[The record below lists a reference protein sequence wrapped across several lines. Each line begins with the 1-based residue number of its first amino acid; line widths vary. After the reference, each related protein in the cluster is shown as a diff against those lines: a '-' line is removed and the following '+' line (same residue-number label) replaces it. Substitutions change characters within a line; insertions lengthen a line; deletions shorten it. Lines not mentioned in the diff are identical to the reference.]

1 MINMQFTSLK
11 SRISVIFLSLILVIQ
26 VLSSIAI
33 KLSIDKNARRS
44 VNQQLEVG
52 ERVFL
57 NLLQH
62 NGDSLSVGAR
72 ILAADFGFKAA
83 IASNDHETILS
94 ALVNHQSR
102 INADIAIFYSADQ
115 NSLVISENLSETEV
129 SEKIAEVIYAAK
141 NDIQKNNFTIFNNQ
155 PYQLV
160 AVPVKAPL
168 TIGWVVMGFEI
179 NNSLANTLHKLSNL
193 EVTFISQSG
202 ASPWRSTA
210 GTMSMS
216 SSDQIVKYTSIQP
229 AMSTN
234 RNLELTIGDVAFGTR
249 YVTIFKNINDS
260 LYVVLQR
267 SIDEATAPFKV
278 LLLNLL
284 ILSIVGMLIFIV
296 SILYVSRIVA
306 QPIVELADTAK
317 KLEEGDYTFKV
328 DTSRKDELGKLSS
341 AFSSMRTAIADR
353 EKSILKLAYLD
364 EMTGLPNRAS
374 FMKELN
380 SAIYQSETNREPL
393 SVLVMN
399 LDRFKQINNVLGHDF
414 GNELLHAVSIRI
426 SQVFRKDNDVVARI
440 SGDEFAVLLP
450 ATNADVAMN
459 IAQKLLQAF
468 EKPIQLDDNF
478 VDITAGI
485 GIANY
490 PAHSNQI
497 EQLLSFA
504 EIAMQVSKA
513 KKCGPVVFDP
523 SFDAGSNVNLT
534 LASELKNSIQNNELM
549 LFVQPKIDL
558 KSRVVTSVEALIRWK
573 HPTRGMV
580 FPDQFIPFAEQTGLI
595 REITLWMIAE
605 ASKVSAQWLEKG
617 ISIPIAVNI
626 SARDLI
632 DSDFPNKVSEI
643 LKSKGSNTS
652 LISLEVTESS
662 IMDDPHRAKQTLL
675 HLSEMGIKLA
685 IDDFG
690 TGYSSLSYL
699 KELPVS
705 ELKIDKSFVM
715 HIEDNLNDRIIV
727 SSTIELAHNMGLHV
741 VAEGIENI
749 EVWKFLQEMNC
760 DYGQG
765 YYMSRPIPVSDFE
778 AWQQQ
783 WS

>member
-1 MINMQFTSLK
+1 MQFTSLK

>member
-229 AMSTN
+229 ALSTN

-549 LFVQPKIDL
+549 LFAQPKIDL

-605 ASKVSAQWLEKG
+605 ASNVSAQWLEKG

-643 LKSKGSNTS
+643 LKSNGSNTS

-749 EVWKFLQEMNC
+749 KVWKFLQEMNC

-778 AWQQQ
+778 AWHQQ
-783 WS
+783 WT

>member
-229 AMSTN
+229 ALSTN

-595 REITLWMIAE
+595 RDITLWMIAE

-643 LKSKGSNTS
+643 LRSKGSNTS

-749 EVWKFLQEMNC
+749 KVWKFLQEMNC

-778 AWQQQ
+778 AWHQQ
-783 WS
+783 WT

>member
-1 MINMQFTSLK
+1 MQFTSLK

-605 ASKVSAQWLEKG
+605 ASNVSAQWLEKG

-643 LKSKGSNTS
+643 LKSMGSNTS

-749 EVWKFLQEMNC
+749 KVWKFLQEMNC

-778 AWQQQ
+778 TWHQQ
-783 WS
+783 WT

>member
-229 AMSTN
+229 ALSTN

-605 ASKVSAQWLEKG
+605 ASNVSAQWLEKG

-643 LKSKGSNTS
+643 LKSMGSNTS

-749 EVWKFLQEMNC
+749 KVWKFLQEMNC

-778 AWQQQ
+778 AWHQQ
-783 WS
+783 WT

>member
-229 AMSTN
+229 ALSTN

-595 REITLWMIAE
+595 RDITLWMIAE

-643 LKSKGSNTS
+643 LRSKGSNTS

-749 EVWKFLQEMNC
+749 KVWKFLQEMNC

-778 AWQQQ
+778 TWHQQ
-783 WS
+783 WT

>member
-179 NNSLANTLHKLSNL
+179 NNSLASTLHKLSNL

-229 AMSTN
+229 ALSAN

-380 SAIYQSETNREPL
+380 SAICQSETNREPL

-468 EKPIQLDDNF
+468 EKPIQLEDNF

-490 PAHSNQI
+490 PVHSNHI

-504 EIAMQVSKA
+504 EIAMQVSKS

-523 SFDAGSNVNLT
+523 SFDASSNVNLT
-534 LASELKNSIQNNELM
+534 LASELKSSIQNNELM

-765 YYMSRPIPVSDFE
+765 YYMSRPIPVTDFE

>member
-229 AMSTN
+229 VMSTN

-490 PAHSNQI
+490 PVHSNQI

-595 REITLWMIAE
+595 RDITLWMIAE

-643 LKSKGSNTS
+643 LKSMGSNTS

-749 EVWKFLQEMNC
+749 KVWKFLQEMNC

-778 AWQQQ
+778 AWHQQ
-783 WS
+783 WT

>member
-1 MINMQFTSLK
+1 MQFTSLK

-229 AMSTN
+229 ALSTN

-605 ASKVSAQWLEKG
+605 ASNVSAQWLEKG

-643 LKSKGSNTS
+643 LKSMGSNTS

-749 EVWKFLQEMNC
+749 KVWKFLQEMNC

-765 YYMSRPIPVSDFE
+765 YYMSKPIPVSDFE
-778 AWQQQ
+778 AWHQQ
-783 WS
+783 WT

>member
-1 MINMQFTSLK
+1 
-11 SRISVIFLSLILVIQ
+11 LVIQ
-26 VLSSIAI
+26 ILSSIAI
-33 KLSIDKNARRS
+33 KLSIDKNARLS

-62 NGDSLSVGAR
+62 NGDNLSVGAR

-102 INADIAIFYSADQ
+102 INADIAIFYSPDQ
-115 NSLVISENLSETEV
+115 NSLVISENLSESEV

-229 AMSTN
+229 ALSTN

-426 SQVFRKDNDVVARI
+426 SQVFRKGNDVVARI

-450 ATNADVAMN
+450 ATSADVAMN

-558 KSRVVTSVEALIRWK
+558 KSRVITSVEALIRWK

-605 ASKVSAQWLEKG
+605 ASKVSAKWLEKG
-617 ISIPIAVNI
+617 ILIPIAVNI

-715 HIEDNLNDRIIV
+715 NIEDNQNDRIIV

-749 EVWKFLQEMNC
+749 KVWEFLQNMNC

-765 YYMSRPIPVSDFE
+765 YYMSRPISVSDFE
-778 AWQQQ
+778 TWYQQ
-783 WS
+783 WR

>member
-1 MINMQFTSLK
+1 MQFKSLK

-62 NGDSLSVGAR
+62 NGASLSVGAR

-102 INADIAIFYSADQ
+102 INADIAIFYSANQ
-115 NSLVISENLSETEV
+115 NSLVISENLSENEV
-129 SEKIAEVIYAAK
+129 SEKIAEVIYSAK
-141 NDIQKNNFTIFNNQ
+141 NNIQKNNFTIFNNQ

-210 GTMSMS
+210 GTMSIG
-216 SSDQIVKYTSIQP
+216 SSDQIVKYTATLPTLI
-229 AMSTN
+229 TN
-234 RNLELTIGDVAFGTR
+234 RNLELTIGEVAFGTR
-249 YVTIFKNINDS
+249 YVAIFKNINDS

-267 SIDEATAPFKV
+267 SIDEATAPFQV

-306 QPIVELADTAK
+306 QPIVELANTAK

-380 SAIYQSETNREPL
+380 SAIYKSESNREPL

-450 ATNADVAMN
+450 ATNANVAVS

-485 GIANY
+485 GIASY
-490 PAHSNQI
+490 PAHSSQI

-504 EIAMQVSKA
+504 EIAMQVSKV
-513 KKCGPVVFDP
+513 KKSGPVIFDP

-534 LASELKNSIQNNELM
+534 LASELKKSIQNNELM

-573 HPTRGMV
+573 HPARGLI

-595 REITLWMIAE
+595 RDITLWMITE
-605 ASKVSAQWLEKG
+605 ASKVSAQWMQKG
-617 ISIPIAVNI
+617 ILIPIAVNI

-632 DSDFPNKVSEI
+632 DSDFPNKVAEI
-643 LKSKGSNTS
+643 LKSMGSNTS

-715 HIEDNLNDRIIV
+715 HIEDNQNDRIIV

-741 VAEGIENI
+741 VAEGIENVK
-749 EVWKFLQEMNC
+749 VWKFLQDMNC

-765 YYMSRPIPVSDFE
+765 YYMSKPIPVHDFE
-778 AWQQQ
+778 TWYQQ
-783 WS
+783 WV

>member
-1 MINMQFTSLK
+1 MQFTSLK

-229 AMSTN
+229 ALSTN

-450 ATNADVAMN
+450 ATSADVAMN

-595 REITLWMIAE
+595 RDITLWMIAE

-617 ISIPIAVNI
+617 ILIPIAVNI

-749 EVWKFLQEMNC
+749 KVWKFLQEMNC

-778 AWQQQ
+778 AWHQQ
-783 WS
+783 WT

>member
-1 MINMQFTSLK
+1 MQFTSLK

-229 AMSTN
+229 ALSTN

-605 ASKVSAQWLEKG
+605 ASNVSAQWLEKG

-643 LKSKGSNTS
+643 LKSMGSNTS

-741 VAEGIENI
+741 VAEGVENI
-749 EVWKFLQEMNC
+749 KVWKFLQEMNC

-778 AWQQQ
+778 TWHQQ
-783 WS
+783 WT

>member
-1 MINMQFTSLK
+1 MQFKSLK

-33 KLSIDKNARRS
+33 KLSIDKNARLS

-102 INADIAIFYSADQ
+102 INADIAIFYSPDQ
-115 NSLVISENLSETEV
+115 NSLVISENLSESEV

-141 NDIQKNNFTIFNNQ
+141 NYIQKNNFTIFNNQ

-210 GTMSMS
+210 GTMSVDS
-216 SSDQIVKYTSIQP
+216 SEKIVKYTATQP
-229 AMSTN
+229 ALNTN
-234 RNLELTIGDVAFGTR
+234 SNFELTIGEMAFGTR

-260 LYVVLQR
+260 LYAVLQR
-267 SIDEATAPFKV
+267 SIDEATAPFQV

-306 QPIVELADTAK
+306 QPIVELANTAK
-317 KLEEGDYTFKV
+317 KLEEGDYSFKV

-380 SAIYQSETNREPL
+380 TAIYKSEANNESL

-414 GNELLHAVSIRI
+414 GNQLLHAVSIRI

-450 ATNADVAMN
+450 GTDANVALN

-485 GIANY
+485 GIASY
-490 PAHSNQI
+490 PVHSHQI

-504 EIAMQVSKA
+504 EIAMQVSKV
-513 KKCGPVVFDP
+513 KKSGPVIFDS

-534 LASELKNSIQNNELM
+534 LVSELKNSILNNELM

-573 HPTRGMV
+573 HPARGIV

-595 REITLWMIAE
+595 RDITLWMIAE
-605 ASKVSAQWLEKG
+605 ASKVSAQWIEKG
-617 ISIPIAVNI
+617 ILIPIAVNI

-632 DSDFPNKVSEI
+632 DSDFPNKVTEI
-643 LKSKGSNTS
+643 LKSTGSNTS

-715 HIEDNLNDRIIV
+715 NIEHNQNDRIIV

-749 EVWKFLQEMNC
+749 KVWKFLQDMNC

-765 YYMSRPIPVSDFE
+765 YYMTKPIPVSDFE
-778 AWQQQ
+778 TWYQE
-783 WS
+783 WT

>member
-1 MINMQFTSLK
+1 MQFTSLK

-534 LASELKNSIQNNELM
+534 LASELKNSIQNNQLM

-595 REITLWMIAE
+595 RDITLWMIAE

-749 EVWKFLQEMNC
+749 KVWKFLQEMNC

-778 AWQQQ
+778 TWHQQ
-783 WS
+783 WT

>member
-1 MINMQFTSLK
+1 MQFKSLK

-26 VLSSIAI
+26 VLSSVAI
-33 KLSIDKNARRS
+33 KLSIDKNARLS

-102 INADIAIFYSADQ
+102 INADIAIFYSPDQ
-115 NSLVISENLSETEV
+115 NSLVISENLSESEV

-210 GTMSMS
+210 GTMSVDS
-216 SSDQIVKYTSIQP
+216 SEKIVKYTATQP
-229 AMSTN
+229 ALNTN
-234 RNLELTIGDVAFGTR
+234 SNFELTIGEMAFGTR

-260 LYVVLQR
+260 LYAVLQR
-267 SIDEATAPFKV
+267 SIDEATAPFQV

-306 QPIVELADTAK
+306 QPIVELANTAK
-317 KLEEGDYTFKV
+317 KLEEGDYSFKV

-380 SAIYQSETNREPL
+380 TAIYKSEANNESL

-414 GNELLHAVSIRI
+414 GNQLLHAVSIRI

-450 ATNADVAMN
+450 GTDANVALN

-485 GIANY
+485 GIASY
-490 PAHSNQI
+490 PVHSHQI

-504 EIAMQVSKA
+504 EIAMQVSKV
-513 KKCGPVVFDP
+513 KKSGPVIFDS

-534 LASELKNSIQNNELM
+534 LVSELKNSILNNELM

-573 HPTRGMV
+573 HPARGIV

-595 REITLWMIAE
+595 RDITLWMIAE
-605 ASKVSAQWLEKG
+605 ASKVSAQWIEKG
-617 ISIPIAVNI
+617 ILIPIAVNI

-632 DSDFPNKVSEI
+632 DSDFPNKVTEI
-643 LKSKGSNTS
+643 LKSTGSNTS

-699 KELPVS
+699 KELPVG

-715 HIEDNLNDRIIV
+715 NIEHNQNDRIIV

-749 EVWKFLQEMNC
+749 KVWKFLQDMNC

-765 YYMSRPIPVSDFE
+765 YYMTKPIPVSDFE
-778 AWQQQ
+778 TWYQE
-783 WS
+783 WT

>member
-1 MINMQFTSLK
+1 MQFKSLK

-52 ERVFL
+52 ERVFI

-83 IASNDHETILS
+83 IASSDHETILS
-94 ALVNHQSR
+94 ALINHQSR

-115 NSLVISENLSETEV
+115 NSLVISENLSESEV

-141 NDIQKNNFTIFNNQ
+141 NNIQKNNFTIFNNQ

-210 GTMSMS
+210 GTMSVR
-216 SSDQIVKYTSIQP
+216 SSDQIVKYTATQP
-229 AMSTN
+229 ALSTN
-234 RNLELTIGDVAFGTR
+234 KNLELTIGEVAFGTR
-249 YVTIFKNINDS
+249 YVAIFKNINDS

-267 SIDEATAPFKV
+267 SIDEATAPFQV

-306 QPIVELADTAK
+306 QPIVELANTAK

-380 SAIYQSETNREPL
+380 SAIYKSEANREPL

-450 ATNADVAMN
+450 ATNANIAVN

-485 GIANY
+485 GIASY

-504 EIAMQVSKA
+504 EIAMQVSKV
-513 KKCGPVVFDP
+513 KKSGPVIFDP

-534 LASELKNSIQNNELM
+534 LASELKKSIQNNELM
-549 LFVQPKIDL
+549 LFVQPKINL

-573 HPTRGMV
+573 HPARGLI

-595 REITLWMIAE
+595 RDITLWMITE
-605 ASKVSAQWLEKG
+605 ASKVSAQWMQKG
-617 ISIPIAVNI
+617 ILIPIAVNI

-632 DSDFPNKVSEI
+632 DSDFPNKVTEI
-643 LKSKGSNTS
+643 LKSTGSNTS

-715 HIEDNLNDRIIV
+715 HIEDNQNDRIIV

-749 EVWKFLQEMNC
+749 KVWKFLQDMNC

-765 YYMSRPIPVSDFE
+765 YYMSRPIPVHDFE
-778 AWQQQ
+778 TWYQQ
-783 WS
+783 WK

>member
-1 MINMQFTSLK
+1 MQFTSLK

-229 AMSTN
+229 ALSTN

-643 LKSKGSNTS
+643 LKSMGSNTS

-749 EVWKFLQEMNC
+749 KVWKFLQEMNC

-778 AWQQQ
+778 AWHQQ
-783 WS
+783 WT

>member
-229 AMSTN
+229 ALSTN

-749 EVWKFLQEMNC
+749 KVWKFLQEMNC

-778 AWQQQ
+778 AWHQQ
-783 WS
+783 WT

>member
-1 MINMQFTSLK
+1 MQFKSLK

-57 NLLQH
+57 NLLQN
-62 NGDSLSVGAR
+62 NGESLSVGAR

-102 INADIAIFYSADQ
+102 INADIAIFYSANQ

-129 SEKIAEVIYAAK
+129 SEKIAEVIYKAK
-141 NDIQKNNFTIFNNQ
+141 SDSQKNNFTIFKNQ

-168 TIGWVVMGFEI
+168 TIGWVVMGFKI

-193 EVTFISQSG
+193 EVTFISQAG
-202 ASPWRSTA
+202 KSPWHSTA
-210 GTMSMS
+210 STMSVGATE
-216 SSDQIVKYTSIQP
+216 QIVKYTTDQQAFNTPS
-229 AMSTN
+229 
-234 RNLELTIGDVAFGTR
+234 NLELTIGDVAFGTR
-249 YVTIFKNINDS
+249 YVSIFKNINES

-267 SIDEATAPFKV
+267 SIDEATAPFQV
-278 LLLNLL
+278 LLLNFL

-296 SILYVSRIVA
+296 SILYISRIVA
-306 QPIVELADTAK
+306 QPIVELANTAR
-317 KLEEGDYTFKV
+317 KLEEGDYTFNV

-353 EKSILKLAYLD
+353 EKSITKLAYWD

-380 SAIYQSETNREPL
+380 SAINKSDVSREPL

-399 LDRFKQINNVLGHDF
+399 LDRFKQINNVLGYDF
-414 GNELLHAVSIRI
+414 GNQLLHAVSIRI
-426 SQVFRKDNDVVARI
+426 SQVFRKDNDLVARI

-450 ATNADVAMN
+450 ATDANVAVN

-468 EKPIQLDDNF
+468 EKPVELDDNF

-485 GIANY
+485 GIASY
-490 PAHSNQI
+490 PVHSNQI

-504 EIAMQVSKA
+504 EVAMQVSKA
-513 KKCGPVVFDP
+513 QKSGPVVFQP
-523 SFDAGSNVNLT
+523 SFDVGSNVNLT
-534 LASELKNSIQNNELM
+534 LVSELKKSIHNNELSI
-549 LFVQPKIDL
+549 FVQPKVNL

-573 HPTRGMV
+573 HPTRGMI

-595 REITLWMIAE
+595 RDITLWMIAE
-605 ASKVSAQWLEKG
+605 ASKLSAVWLEKG

-632 DSDFPNKVSEI
+632 DSDFPNKVAEI
-643 LKSKGSNTS
+643 LKSTGSNTS

-675 HLSEMGIKLA
+675 HLSQMGIKLA

-715 HIEDNLNDRIIV
+715 HVEQNQNDRIIV
-727 SSTIELAHNMGLHV
+727 NSTIELAHNMGLHV
-741 VAEGIENI
+741 VAEGVENI
-749 EVWKFLQEMNC
+749 EVWKSLQEMGC

-765 YYMSRPIPVSDFE
+765 YYMSRPIPASDFE
-778 AWQQQ
+778 AWYQQ
-783 WS
+783 WV

>member
-229 AMSTN
+229 ALSTN

-450 ATNADVAMN
+450 ATSADVAMN

-595 REITLWMIAE
+595 RDITLWMIAE

-617 ISIPIAVNI
+617 ILIPIAVNI

-749 EVWKFLQEMNC
+749 KVWKFLQEMNC

-778 AWQQQ
+778 AWHQQ
-783 WS
+783 WT

>member
-1 MINMQFTSLK
+1 MQFKSLK

-33 KLSIDKNARRS
+33 KLSIDKNARLS

-102 INADIAIFYSADQ
+102 INADIAIFYSPDQ
-115 NSLVISENLSETEV
+115 NSLVISENLSESEV

-210 GTMSMS
+210 GTMSVDS
-216 SSDQIVKYTSIQP
+216 SEKIVKYTATQP
-229 AMSTN
+229 ALNTN
-234 RNLELTIGDVAFGTR
+234 SNFELTIGEMAFGTR

-260 LYVVLQR
+260 LYAVLQR
-267 SIDEATAPFKV
+267 SIDEATAPFQV

-306 QPIVELADTAK
+306 QPIVELANTAK
-317 KLEEGDYTFKV
+317 KLEEGDYSFKV

-380 SAIYQSETNREPL
+380 TAIYKSEANNESL

-414 GNELLHAVSIRI
+414 GNQLLHAVSIRI

-450 ATNADVAMN
+450 GTDANVALN

-485 GIANY
+485 GIASY
-490 PAHSNQI
+490 PVHSHQI

-504 EIAMQVSKA
+504 EIAMQVSKV
-513 KKCGPVVFDP
+513 KKSGPVIFDS

-534 LASELKNSIQNNELM
+534 LVSELKNSILNNELM

-573 HPTRGMV
+573 HPARGIV

-595 REITLWMIAE
+595 RDITLWMIAE
-605 ASKVSAQWLEKG
+605 ASKVSAQWIEKG
-617 ISIPIAVNI
+617 ILIPIAVNI

-632 DSDFPNKVSEI
+632 DSDFPNKVTEI
-643 LKSKGSNTS
+643 LKSTGSNTS

-699 KELPVS
+699 KELPVG

-715 HIEDNLNDRIIV
+715 NIEHNQNDRIIV

-749 EVWKFLQEMNC
+749 KVWKFLQDMNC

-765 YYMSRPIPVSDFE
+765 YYMTKPIPVSDFE
-778 AWQQQ
+778 TWYQE
-783 WS
+783 WT

>member
-216 SSDQIVKYTSIQP
+216 SSDQIEKYTSIQP
-229 AMSTN
+229 ALSTN

-605 ASKVSAQWLEKG
+605 ASNVSAQWLEKG

-643 LKSKGSNTS
+643 LKSMGSNTS

-749 EVWKFLQEMNC
+749 KVWKFLQEMNC

-765 YYMSRPIPVSDFE
+765 YYMSKPIPVSDFE
-778 AWQQQ
+778 AWHQQ
-783 WS
+783 WT

>member
-1 MINMQFTSLK
+1 MQFKSLK
-11 SRISVIFLSLILVIQ
+11 SRIAFIFLSLILVIQ

-52 ERVFL
+52 ERIFL

-94 ALVNHQSR
+94 ALINHQSR

-115 NSLVISENLSETEV
+115 NSLVISENLSESEV

-210 GTMSMS
+210 GTMSIK
-216 SSDQIVKYTSIQP
+216 SSDEIVKYTVSNPKLNVAQ
-229 AMSTN
+229 
-234 RNLELTIGDVAFGTR
+234 NLELTIGDIAYGTR
-249 YVTIFKNINDS
+249 YVSIFKNINDT

-267 SIDEATAPFKV
+267 SIDEATAPFQV

-353 EKSILKLAYLD
+353 EKSISKLAYFD

-374 FMKELN
+374 FMKALN
-380 SAIYQSETNREPL
+380 QAVYKSEASGEPL

-414 GNELLHAVSIRI
+414 GNQLLHAVSIRI

-440 SGDEFAVLLP
+440 SGDEFSVLLP
-450 ATNADVAMN
+450 STDANLAVN

-468 EKPIQLDDNF
+468 EKPIQIDDNS

-485 GIANY
+485 GIASY
-490 PAHSNQI
+490 PTHSNQI

-504 EIAMQVSKA
+504 EIAMQVSKV
-513 KKCGPVVFDP
+513 KKSGPVIFEP
-523 SFDAGSNVNLT
+523 SFDVGSNVNLT
-534 LASELKNSIQNNELM
+534 LASELKKSIQNNELM
-549 LFVQPKIDL
+549 LYVQPKINL
-558 KSRVVTSVEALIRWK
+558 KTKMVASVEALIRWK
-573 HPTRGMV
+573 HPVRGMV
-580 FPDQFIPFAEQTGLI
+580 FPDQFIPFAEQTGLV
-595 REITLWMIAE
+595 RDITLWMIEE
-605 ASKVSAQWLEKG
+605 ASKVSAQWIEKG
-617 ISIPIAVNI
+617 VNIPIAVNI

-632 DSDFPNKVSEI
+632 DSDFPNKVTDI
-643 LKSKGSNTS
+643 LNRTGSNTS

-741 VAEGIENI
+741 VAEGVENI
-749 EVWKFLQEMNC
+749 EVWKFLEGMNC

-765 YYMSRPIPVSDFE
+765 YFMSKPISVTDFE
-778 AWQQQ
+778 NWYQD
-783 WS
+783 WI

>member
-229 AMSTN
+229 ALSTN

-605 ASKVSAQWLEKG
+605 ASNVSAQWLEKG

-643 LKSKGSNTS
+643 LKSMGSNTS

-749 EVWKFLQEMNC
+749 KVWKFLQEMNC

-765 YYMSRPIPVSDFE
+765 YYMSKPIPVSDFE
-778 AWQQQ
+778 AWHQQ
-783 WS
+783 WT

>member
-229 AMSTN
+229 VMSTN

-595 REITLWMIAE
+595 RDITLWMIAE

-643 LKSKGSNTS
+643 LKSMGSNTS

-749 EVWKFLQEMNC
+749 KVWKFLQEMNC

-778 AWQQQ
+778 AWHQQ
-783 WS
+783 WT

>member
-605 ASKVSAQWLEKG
+605 ASNVSAQWLEKG

-643 LKSKGSNTS
+643 LKSMGSNTS

-749 EVWKFLQEMNC
+749 KVWKFLQEMNC

-778 AWQQQ
+778 TWHQQ
-783 WS
+783 WT

>member
-229 AMSTN
+229 VMSTN

-605 ASKVSAQWLEKG
+605 ASNVSAQWLEKG

-643 LKSKGSNTS
+643 LKSMGSNTS

-749 EVWKFLQEMNC
+749 KVWKFLQEMNC

-765 YYMSRPIPVSDFE
+765 YYMSKPIPVSDFE
-778 AWQQQ
+778 AWHQQ
-783 WS
+783 WT

>member
-1 MINMQFTSLK
+1 MQFTSLK

-229 AMSTN
+229 VMSTN

-490 PAHSNQI
+490 PVHSNQI

-595 REITLWMIAE
+595 RDITLWMIAE

-643 LKSKGSNTS
+643 LKSNGSNIS

-749 EVWKFLQEMNC
+749 IVWKFLQEMNC

-778 AWQQQ
+778 AWHQQ
-783 WS
+783 WT

>member
-1 MINMQFTSLK
+1 
-11 SRISVIFLSLILVIQ
+11 
-26 VLSSIAI
+26 
-33 KLSIDKNARRS
+33 
-44 VNQQLEVG
+44 
-52 ERVFL
+52 
-57 NLLQH
+57 
-62 NGDSLSVGAR
+62 
-72 ILAADFGFKAA
+72 
-83 IASNDHETILS
+83 
-94 ALVNHQSR
+94 
-102 INADIAIFYSADQ
+102 
-115 NSLVISENLSETEV
+115 
-129 SEKIAEVIYAAK
+129 
-141 NDIQKNNFTIFNNQ
+141 
-155 PYQLV
+155 
-160 AVPVKAPL
+160 
-168 TIGWVVMGFEI
+168 
-179 NNSLANTLHKLSNL
+179 
-193 EVTFISQSG
+193 
-202 ASPWRSTA
+202 
-210 GTMSMS
+210 
-216 SSDQIVKYTSIQP
+216 
-229 AMSTN
+229 
-234 RNLELTIGDVAFGTR
+234 
-249 YVTIFKNINDS
+249 
-260 LYVVLQR
+260 
-267 SIDEATAPFKV
+267 
-278 LLLNLL
+278 
-284 ILSIVGMLIFIV
+284 
-296 SILYVSRIVA
+296 
-306 QPIVELADTAK
+306 
-317 KLEEGDYTFKV
+317 
-328 DTSRKDELGKLSS
+328 
-341 AFSSMRTAIADR
+341 
-353 EKSILKLAYLD
+353 
-364 EMTGLPNRAS
+364 
-374 FMKELN
+374 
-380 SAIYQSETNREPL
+380 
-393 SVLVMN
+393 
-399 LDRFKQINNVLGHDF
+399 
-414 GNELLHAVSIRI
+414 
-426 SQVFRKDNDVVARI
+426 
-440 SGDEFAVLLP
+440 
-450 ATNADVAMN
+450 MN

-605 ASKVSAQWLEKG
+605 ASNVSAQWLEKG

-643 LKSKGSNTS
+643 LKSMGSNTS

-749 EVWKFLQEMNC
+749 KVWKFLQEMNC

-765 YYMSRPIPVSDFE
+765 YYMSKPIPVSDFE
-778 AWQQQ
+778 AWHQQ
-783 WS
+783 WT

>member
-229 AMSTN
+229 ALSTN

-306 QPIVELADTAK
+306 QPIVELAYTAK
-317 KLEEGDYTFKV
+317 KLEEGDYTFKF
-328 DTSRKDELGKLSS
+328 DTYINYELVNISS
-341 AFSSMRTAIADR
+341 VFCSMRSAIADR

-450 ATNADVAMN
+450 ATSADVAMN

-595 REITLWMIAE
+595 RDITLWMIAE
-605 ASKVSAQWLEKG
+605 ASKVSAHWLEKG

-749 EVWKFLQEMNC
+749 KVWKFLQEMNC

-778 AWQQQ
+778 AWHQQ
-783 WS
+783 WT

>member
-229 AMSTN
+229 ALSTN

-605 ASKVSAQWLEKG
+605 ASNVSAQWLEKG

-643 LKSKGSNTS
+643 LKSMGSNTS

-741 VAEGIENI
+741 VAEGVENI
-749 EVWKFLQEMNC
+749 KVWKFLQEMNC

-778 AWQQQ
+778 TWHQQ
-783 WS
+783 WT

>member
-234 RNLELTIGDVAFGTR
+234 RNSELTIGDVAFGTR

-605 ASKVSAQWLEKG
+605 ASNVSAQWLEKG

-643 LKSKGSNTS
+643 LKSMGSNTS

-749 EVWKFLQEMNC
+749 KVWKFLQEMNC

-778 AWQQQ
+778 AWHQQ
-783 WS
+783 WT

>member
-1 MINMQFTSLK
+1 MQFTSLK

-229 AMSTN
+229 ALSTN

-450 ATNADVAMN
+450 ATSADVAMN

-595 REITLWMIAE
+595 RDITLWMIAE

-749 EVWKFLQEMNC
+749 KVWKFLQEMNC

-778 AWQQQ
+778 AWHQQ
-783 WS
+783 WT